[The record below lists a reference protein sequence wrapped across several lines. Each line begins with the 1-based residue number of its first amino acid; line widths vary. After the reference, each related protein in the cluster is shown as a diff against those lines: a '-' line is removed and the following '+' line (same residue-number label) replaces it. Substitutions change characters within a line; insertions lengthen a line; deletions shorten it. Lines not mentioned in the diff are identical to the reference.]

1 MLIINVQ
8 KNARKNINV
17 DGTADDGKE
26 TANHDVKTLLATRD
40 LLDAYQ
46 AYRVLYSALF
56 VYYQNIV
63 KLRFLC
69 YLFPFPCL
77 KSCQTSRSP
86 FPNFNDH
93 LPGVLNFL
101 NHLFKSS
108 KINPFYF

>member
-17 DGTADDGKE
+17 DGTADDGKK

-46 AYRVLYSALF
+46 ANRVLYSALF

-63 KLRFLC
+63 KLCF
-69 YLFPFPCL
+69 
-77 KSCQTSRSP
+77 S
-86 FPNFNDH
+86 
-93 LPGVLNFL
+93 VINFL
-101 NHLFKSS
+101 FLV
-108 KINPFYF
+108 

>member
-63 KLRFLC
+63 KLWVFFMLLISFS
-69 YLFPFPCL
+69 LFNI
-77 KSCQTSRSP
+77 K
-86 FPNFNDH
+86 
-93 LPGVLNFL
+93 VLSS
-101 NHLFKSS
+101 FKVALS
-108 KINPFYF
+108 